1 MVDRQDR
8 RGPRYAAATCVNGR
22 SGYRG
27 SYFADASNPK
37 FRGDP
42 TMTIKVEKLEREF
55 VFDGKTLPD
64 PNPDMAVEQVREMYI
79 PAHPEITT
87 ATVTGPEPV
96 DGKMRYTFSR
106 AIGAKG

>member
-1 MVDRQDR
+1 TARNSAAYDGQDR
-8 RGPRYAAATCVNGR
+8 RRTSCTANP
-22 SGYRG
+22 SI
-27 SYFADASNPK
+27 SNC
-37 FRGDP
+37 RGDP
-42 TMTIKVEKLEREF
+42 AMIKVEKLLREF

-64 PNPDMAVEQVREMYI
+64 PNPDMPIEQVREMYI

-87 ATVTGPEPV
+87 ETVTGPQPV